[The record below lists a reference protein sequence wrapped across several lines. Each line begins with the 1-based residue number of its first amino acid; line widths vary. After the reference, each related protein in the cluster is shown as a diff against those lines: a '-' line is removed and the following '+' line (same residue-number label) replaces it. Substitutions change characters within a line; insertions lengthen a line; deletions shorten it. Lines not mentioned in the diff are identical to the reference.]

1 MLIFVY
7 YFEVSFVLCFVQ
19 LIFFVRENFK
29 DFFFC
34 SIDDLFLAGINKVS
48 YLVVVNY
55 DIMRD
60 NMEETMVDSEII
72 VVVQIIIKLVFY
84 VQYCKY
90 MYCLLIYGL
99 FKYSEQSIMIVVVFV
114 NYY

>member
-1 MLIFVY
+1 
-7 YFEVSFVLCFVQ
+7 
-19 LIFFVRENFK
+19 
-29 DFFFC
+29 
-34 SIDDLFLAGINKVS
+34 
-48 YLVVVNY
+48 
-55 DIMRD
+55 
-60 NMEETMVDSEII
+60 MVDSEII